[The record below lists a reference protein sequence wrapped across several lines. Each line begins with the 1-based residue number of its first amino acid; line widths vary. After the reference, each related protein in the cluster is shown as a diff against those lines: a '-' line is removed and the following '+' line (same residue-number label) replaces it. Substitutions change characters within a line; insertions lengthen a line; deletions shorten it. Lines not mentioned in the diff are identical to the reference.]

1 MVCRTGGKNCRKEGV
16 NYSITCDKCGAV
28 YIGETGRNAYTRG
41 VEHDNDLRNKSKN
54 SVLWRHTSQEHHDDD
69 TPPTYTMRVT
79 AINTNDATMRQVVE
93 GIQIQKISPDVIIN
107 NRSEWTAGGGI
118 VGAALTRM

>member
-1 MVCRTGGKNCRKEGV
+1 MTMTSEISPRILSCGVTPAKN
-16 NYSITCDKCGAV
+16 IMMT
-28 YIGETGRNAYTRG
+28 T
-41 VEHDNDLRNKSKN
+41 HP
-54 SVLWRHTSQEHHDDD
+54 
-69 TPPTYTMRVT
+69 PPTYTMRVT

-93 GIQIQKISPDVIIN
+93 GIQIQQISPDVIIN

>member
-1 MVCRTGGKNCRKEGV
+1 
-16 NYSITCDKCGAV
+16 
-28 YIGETGRNAYTRG
+28 
-41 VEHDNDLRNKSKN
+41 
-54 SVLWRHTSQEHHDDD
+54 
-69 TPPTYTMRVT
+69 MRVT

-93 GIQIQKISPDVIIN
+93 GIQIQQISPDVIIN